1 MRISD
6 WSSDVCSSDL
16 AIAIDVKTDPF
27 HGFYPKVTVKPKDVI
42 NAVIITD
49 GFERLAHTDILNSR
63 VSAVPDRNAGNNAII
78 PPIASHISR
87 KDLCFFIRSLDLV
100 QIGRPAFRE
109 RGCQYVKISVAAL

>member
-63 VSAVPDRNAGNNAII
+63 VSAVPDRNSGKNAII
-78 PPIASHISR
+78 TPTASHITR
-87 KDLCFFIRSLDLV
+87 NALCFFIRSID
-100 QIGRPAFRE
+100 
-109 RGCQYVKISVAAL
+109 SVRSLTSFCILGINL